1 MKHHSGFVNIIGKP
15 NVGKSTLI
23 NALVGEKM
31 SVINNKPQ
39 TTRHRI
45 FAILNGP
52 EFQIV
57 FSDTPGLIKTPA
69 YKMQSA
75 MNKFAYSTFEDADIF
90 LVVSDGGNPDEIPES
105 ALNKLKRASVP
116 IILVINKAD
125 KLSDEEIE
133 KSIFEWEKELSF
145 SKTIIISALHKINT
159 GLVLDHILKHLPE
172 SPAYYPKDQLTD
184 RPERFFIS
192 EIIRGQILSLYH
204 QEIPYSTEVV
214 VTGFVHEP
222 DKKLTKIA
230 AEIFVSRKSQKPII
244 IGKSGKSIKQLGIQS
259 RKEIEEFLDCRVYL
273 ELFVKVKEDW
283 RDSESLLKQF
293 GYQP

>member
-1 MKHHSGFVNIIGKP
+1 MNHRSGFVNIIGKP
-15 NVGKSTLI
+15 NAGKSTLV

-31 SVINNKPQ
+31 SIINTKPQ

-45 FAILNGP
+45 FAILNGSD
-52 EFQIV
+52 FQVV

-75 MNKFAYSTFEDADIF
+75 MNKFVFSTFEDADIF
-90 LVVSDGGNPDEIPES
+90 LVVTDGGKPDEIPDT
-105 ALNKLKRASVP
+105 ALVKLKRSSVP
-116 IILVINKAD
+116 IILVVNKAD
-125 KLSDEEIE
+125 QLSDQEIE
-133 KSIFEWEKELSF
+133 NSIFEWEKELTF

-159 GLVLDHILKHLPE
+159 GLVLDYILKNLPE
-172 SPAYYPKDQLTD
+172 GPAYYPKDQLTD

-214 VTGFVHEP
+214 VTGFVEEA
-222 DKKLTKIA
+222 DKKLTKISA
-230 AEIFVSRKSQKPII
+230 DIYVSRKTQKPII
-244 IGKSGKSIKQLGIQS
+244 IGKGGKSIKQLGIMS
-259 RKEIEEFLDCRVYL
+259 RKEIEEFLDCKVYL

-283 RDSESLLKQF
+283 RDSDRMLSQF
-293 GYQP
+293 GYRP